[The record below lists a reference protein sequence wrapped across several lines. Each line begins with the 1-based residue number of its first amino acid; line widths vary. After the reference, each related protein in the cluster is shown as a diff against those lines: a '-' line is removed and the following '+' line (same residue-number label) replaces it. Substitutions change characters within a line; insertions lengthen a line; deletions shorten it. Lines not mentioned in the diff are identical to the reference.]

1 MKLPLPQEE
10 KKPKMKLELE
20 IYHHDANE
28 AIVQLFRV
36 IEKIRGGTESYKSGK
51 TRFKRFYVNENV
63 LNDTICRTSNETPL
77 ESQKDTLKQRF
88 EVIDGVTH
96 RIVPSKMN
104 FE

>member
-1 MKLPLPQEE
+1 MKLQPPQEE
-10 KKPKMKLELE
+10 KQPKMKLELE

-51 TRFKRFYVNENV
+51 TRFNRFYVNENV
-63 LNDTICRTSNETPL
+63 LSDTMYHTSNKTAL
-77 ESQKDTLKQRF
+77 EPQKNTLKQRF